1 MIFINFDHEW
11 RLGGGQALSG
21 YAEVLIQVGEADTA
35 YKALM
40 RCIELSPEG
49 DGTPYL
55 NLAQISEGLD
65 AVGYFT
71 KGIELLVKKRAA
83 LFAEVRHTCN
93 SCNGHHHCVRASQQ
107 ADSPLMDVAATRC
120 RRERRQRRW

>member
-1 MIFINFDHEW
+1 
-11 RLGGGQALSG
+11 LSG

-83 LFAEVRHTCN
+83 LFAEVRDTRMFVFTACAHRNKLTHRWTWWRL
-93 SCNGHHHCVRASQQ
+93 GAGGRGVREGGRAQCT
-107 ADSPLMDVAATRC
+107 D
-120 RRERRQRRW
+120 RERLLCCG